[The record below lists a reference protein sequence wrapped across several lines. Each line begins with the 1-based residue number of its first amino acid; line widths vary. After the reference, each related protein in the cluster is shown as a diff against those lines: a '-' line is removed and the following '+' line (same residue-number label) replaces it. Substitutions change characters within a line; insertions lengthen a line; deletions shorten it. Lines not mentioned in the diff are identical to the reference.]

1 MEVGALRIGASPPAP
16 RFNVV
21 AKPNNWSRGVL
32 RATLTANTGPLDD
45 RAKAY
50 SAYWSGFGA
59 FLQDKHAPYKILNPA
74 PHDYAYSFR
83 ISRSGFALAET
94 AGFRDRKLGV
104 EIYISH
110 RAAKRAFDLLEVERD
125 TIEGE
130 FGGKLDWQRLNDKK
144 GCRIAVVR
152 TDLDPR
158 DESQRAMQYDWFLE
172 QMQRFS
178 RVFGGRIR
186 SLTLD
191 DAVETDVGPA
201 ETEAAGG

>member
-1 MEVGALRIGASPPAP
+1 
-16 RFNVV
+16 
-21 AKPNNWSRGVL
+21 L

-59 FLQDKHAPYKILNPA
+59 FLQDKRAPYKILNPA
-74 PHDYAYSFR
+74 PHDYYYGFR
-83 ISRSGFALAET
+83 ISRPGFALAET

-110 RAAKRAFDLLEVERD
+110 RAAKRAFDLLEAEREA
-125 TIEGE
+125 IEDE
-130 FGGKLDWQRLNDKK
+130 FGGQLDWHRLNDKK
-144 GCRIAVVR
+144 GCRIAVSR

-158 DESQRAMQYDWFLE
+158 NESQRAIQYDWFFD

-178 RVFGGRIR
+178 RAFRDRIR
-186 SLTLD
+186 ALPLD
-191 DAVETDVGPA
+191 NVEPGDPPSALPA
-201 ETEAAGG
+201 AADS

>member
-1 MEVGALRIGASPPAP
+1 M
-16 RFNVV
+16 
-21 AKPNNWSRGVL
+21 

-59 FLQDKHAPYKILNPA
+59 FLQDKRAPYKILNPA
-74 PHDYAYSFR
+74 PHDYYYGFR
-83 ISRSGFALAET
+83 ISRPGFALAET

-110 RAAKRAFDLLEVERD
+110 RAAKRAFDLLEAEREA
-125 TIEGE
+125 IEDE
-130 FGGKLDWQRLNDKK
+130 FGGQLDWHRLNDKK
-144 GCRIAVVR
+144 GCRIAVSR

-158 DESQRAMQYDWFLE
+158 NESQRAIQYDWFFD

-178 RVFGGRIR
+178 RAFRDRIR
-186 SLTLD
+186 ALPLD
-191 DAVETDVGPA
+191 NVEPGDPPSALPA
-201 ETEAAGG
+201 AADS